1 MDYNQLL
8 YFRSVAHLG
17 NISRAAE
24 MHYTTHSSIS
34 KSIARLEAEL
44 GVPLFNHRKGQ
55 IELNEMGRMF
65 LASVE
70 ESVGALQQ
78 GINNVYNH
86 TARESVLSLSC
97 TLGDSVNPVITEMT
111 KRHPELLFKV
121 VEYGYSRL
129 EKEFSRS
136 DIDFAIITRSFTRG
150 GLISQKIAMADSYLI
165 LHRDHPLAQ
174 RTEVSIAELK
184 EDYFLCD
191 ITSVDKE
198 MFISSCRAV
207 DFTPK
212 IRYEVKGN
220 NLVTDLLCSNACV
233 AVLPPYMLLHHFRHS
248 TDGLL
253 RVVKLKENLPPLYI
267 GMVYP
272 EVNRGLLSSPVYS
285 EFIELLTA
293 QIKAD
298 IRAGEEYANGAQTE

>member
-150 GLISQKIAMADSYLI
+150 GPDQPEDRHGGQLSDPPPGPSPCPAHRG
-165 LHRDHPLAQ
+165 LHRG
-174 RTEVSIAELK
+174 AEGGL
-184 EDYFLCD
+184 FP
-191 ITSVDKE
+191 V
-198 MFISSCRAV
+198 R
-207 DFTPK
+207 
-212 IRYEVKGN
+212 
-220 NLVTDLLCSNACV
+220 
-233 AVLPPYMLLHHFRHS
+233 HHQC
-248 TDGLL
+248 G
-253 RVVKLKENLPPLYI
+253 
-267 GMVYP
+267 
-272 EVNRGLLSSPVYS
+272 
-285 EFIELLTA
+285 
-293 QIKAD
+293 
-298 IRAGEEYANGAQTE
+298 